1 MPWLV
6 YIQGRAVPL
15 FFSKEKSIPGG
26 IDWGRELEREERGRG
41 IDQLELINKLVKK
54 NSDYISW

>member
-1 MPWLV
+1 MAGLYTGKGCPL
-6 YIQGRAVPL
+6 L

-26 IDWGRELEREERGRG
+26 TDWGRELEREERGRG

-54 NSDYISW
+54 KIVIT